1 MLRRKRSKWF
11 EIIISA
17 QSPIRFDEFSSTNE
31 RDNLISFLIKKIK
44 SKELEGYISDDQQR
58 FIPKSYIVE
67 RILQFFDKTGVVDI
81 CDLIDLTG
89 LAGDVIE
96 PIISDNMQ
104 KFDGFFDLLNRK
116 FYSKTGAITTIN
128 QIIRKSSTYDL
139 KYLLN
144 QLYWSENQLEAVLDL
159 MADSDLFNGYIDPSR
174 YRLYNF
180 KNIDFTLDSMKLES
194 IKALTRFIQTSF
206 RLSKEV
212 SLIDL
217 SRLTKLSEKDL
228 QQFLKRYKRNWSFI
242 FSNNH
247 DFIFPTIEIFMQIL
261 LDIYVYKNIPLEFW
275 ISRLD
280 VDFNDFYEFLTV
292 LNSELKG
299 TLTKD
304 ELIGSSIMNWYK
316 KGIDVEKLA
325 SRLNLNVLNLLKQI
339 KYLGNLLNLNL
350 VAGETFNPFLV
361 KGNRIFEIFCQIDTS
376 SHTNPS
382 IYFECQNCRRIM
394 CSNCR
399 NIESTHE
406 CPFCGNI
413 SAFIVD
419 LPRYCSEC
427 QITYTHS
434 FNLETAEECYFC
446 KKGPLKSGWFPPSIS
461 TTTFTQLEL
470 KLESHIKNFYSSS
483 LDLKQIINH
492 FTLPSKEIIGMLEKL
507 ILHHKIKG
515 NIDIKK
521 MRIQLITDQP
531 KTDCK
536 VCGIQKTNREMYI
549 CNSCKSDVCISCYS
563 GMEVVGMTAC
573 PECGNKLELK
583 NN

>member
-174 YRLYNF
+174 NRLYNF
-180 KNIDFTLDSMKLES
+180 RNIDFILDSMKLES

-461 TTTFTQLEL
+461 TTTFTQ
-470 KLESHIKNFYSSS
+470 
-483 LDLKQIINH
+483 
-492 FTLPSKEIIGMLEKL
+492 
-507 ILHHKIKG
+507 
-515 NIDIKK
+515 
-521 MRIQLITDQP
+521 
-531 KTDCK
+531 
-536 VCGIQKTNREMYI
+536 
-549 CNSCKSDVCISCYS
+549 
-563 GMEVVGMTAC
+563 
-573 PECGNKLELK
+573 
-583 NN
+583 

>member
-1 MLRRKRSKWF
+1 MLRRKSSKWF
-11 EIIISA
+11 EIIASA
-17 QSPIRFDEFSSTNE
+17 QSPIRFDEFSNINE
-31 RDNLISFLIKKIK
+31 RDNLISFLVKKINSMK
-44 SKELEGYISDDQQR
+44 LEGYISHDQQR
-58 FIPKSYIVE
+58 FIPKSFIIKKT
-67 RILQFFDKTGVVDI
+67 RQFFDKTGVVDI
-81 CDLIDLTG
+81 CELIDLTG
-89 LAGDVIE
+89 LSGDVIE
-96 PIISDNMQ
+96 PIISEAMQ
-104 KFDGFFDLLNRK
+104 KFDGFFDLINRK
-116 FYSKTGAITTIN
+116 FYSKIGAIRTIN
-128 QIIRKSSTYDL
+128 QIIKKSSTYDL

-159 MADSDLFNGYIDPSR
+159 MADRDLFNGYIDPSR

-180 KNIDFTLDSMKLES
+180 KYIDFTLDSKTPES

-217 SRLTKLSEKDL
+217 SCLTELSEKEL
-228 QQFLKRYKRNWSFI
+228 QQFLIRYKRNWSFI
-242 FSNNH
+242 FSVNH
-247 DFIFPTIEIFMQIL
+247 DFIFPTIEILLQIL
-261 LDIYVYKNIPLEFW
+261 LDIHVYKNIPLEFW

-280 VDFNDFYEFLTV
+280 VDFHDFYEFLSV

-299 TLTKD
+299 TLTKN
-304 ELIGSSIMNWYK
+304 ELIETSLVDWYK
-316 KGIDVEKLA
+316 RGIDIEKIA
-325 SRLNLNVLNLLKQI
+325 SKLHLNVLDLLKQI
-339 KYLGNLLNLNL
+339 KYVGNLLNFNL
-350 VAGETFNPFLV
+350 IAGETRNPFLV
-361 KGNRIFEIFCQIDTS
+361 KGNRFFKIFCQIDTS

-382 IYFECQNCRRIM
+382 LYFECQNCRRIM

-434 FNLETAEECYFC
+434 FNLETTEECYFC
-446 KKGPLKSGWFPPSIS
+446 KKGPLKSGWFPPSIINVS
-461 TTTFTQLEL
+461 FTQLEL
-470 KLESHIKNFYSSS
+470 RMGSYIRNSNASS
-483 LDLKQIINH
+483 LDLKQIINK

-507 ILHHKIKG
+507 ILHNKIKG

-521 MRIQLITDQP
+521 MRIDIITDQP
-531 KTDCK
+531 KTNCK
-536 VCGIQKTNREMYI
+536 VCGVQKTDREMYI
-549 CNSCKSDVCISCYS
+549 CISCRSDVCISCYS
-563 GMEVVGMTAC
+563 GMEAVGMTAC

-583 NN
+583 NP